1 VREDQSVRLKD
12 LIIYASVFIGLIGIA
27 GPAVSATTTELD
39 ATKTSLGAPKE
50 MAKPSSLADGLAPH
64 RALYKVKLGSS
75 KNGGHVSGIDGRMFF
90 SLSDDCH
97 AWNIEQKM
105 QVRFFYSEGEVS
117 DNTSDLISR
126 ENKDGSGYFFY
137 SKRKN
142 DSEAPEIL
150 RGEATLTPGANGAG
164 LGKASY
170 RGEGGKQI
178 SFTSSTLFPVHHTLE
193 LLKQAQ
199 SGKKFLSIDVFDGA
213 DENGYNQIS
222 AFIGPAV
229 TAENKPTPAKDSKDT
244 AKDQV
249 LAQRGWPIRMAFFA
263 PDNERGSPDYEMDM
277 VLLDNGV
284 IKNMRVDYGDFSMVA
299 ELVKAE
305 DLPRSKCT
313 APALPPS

>member
-1 VREDQSVRLKD
+1 VRVKD
-12 LIIYASVFIGLIGIA
+12 LIYASVFIGLIGTA
-27 GPAVSATTTELD
+27 GPVISATTTEID
-39 ATKTSLGAPKE
+39 AMKASLGAPKE
-50 MAKPSSLADGLAPH
+50 MAKPSSLADSLAPH
-64 RALYKVKLGSS
+64 RALYMVKLGSS

-126 ENKDGSGYFFY
+126 ENKDGSGYYFY

-142 DSEAPEIL
+142 DSEPAEIL
-150 RGEATLTPGANGAG
+150 RGEATLTPGPNGAG
-164 LGKASY
+164 MGKASY
-170 RGEGGKQI
+170 SGESGKQI
-178 SFTSSTLFPVHHTLE
+178 SFSSSTLFPVHHTLA
-193 LLKQAQ
+193 LLKEAQA
-199 SGKKFLSIDVFDGA
+199 GKKFLSIDVFDGA

-222 AFIGPAV
+222 AFIGSAV
-229 TAENKPTPAKDSKDT
+229 TTENKPTPAKDSKNT
-244 AKDQV
+244 ANEKL

-284 IKNMRVDYGDFSMVA
+284 IKSMRVDYGDFSMSA
-299 ELVKAE
+299 DLVKAE
-305 DLPRSKCT
+305 ALPAPKCT
-313 APALPPS
+313 APSLPPS